1 MGIPVGEQYMMGDLG
16 LGKVASYQGTRID
29 SAAVVE
35 EIKFGSAVQVLDDEA
50 KPLSDGDFYGVAV
63 AKNHVPE
70 YSDNKIGIYGA
81 KEAVPVLRLG
91 TITVLVD
98 EDVKSGEK
106 AVANTATANFLPSS
120 TAKATKTEVIG
131 IFKSTTPQG
140 GLAKLEIN
148 LP

>member
-1 MGIPVGEQYMMGDLG
+1 MMGELG

-35 EIKFGSAVQVLDDEA
+35 EIKFGSAVQVIDDEA

-63 AKNHVPE
+63 AKNYVPE
-70 YSDNKIGIYGA
+70 YSDDKVGIYGP

-98 EDVKSGEK
+98 DDVKSGEK
-106 AVANTATANFLPSS
+106 AVVNKDTANFLPSS
-120 TAKATKTEVIG
+120 AQGTNTTEVIG
-131 IFKSTTPQG
+131 IFKSTTPKD